1 MKEIKN
7 IFYVNT
13 VYSLLIV
20 LMLRPNLEEN
30 LYFFNDDFPKIISDK
45 FQNKVILKKYK
56 NQIKIFRYY
65 MVRRF
70 LKKIKKEYSKTLE
83 NKVFFIQDHLTY
95 GQFFLNNFE
104 KSRFYLIEDGIGNYN
119 LSNLERAKKNNVKYL
134 YKYMNFIKTSYP
146 TLGISEKI
154 KKIYL
159 TGLLPIPKIL
169 EEKVKIINIKELWQK
184 IPERE
189 KIGILKIFDIELEEL
204 KKLTSSEEKILLITQ
219 PLSEDKII
227 TEEEKIN
234 IYREIINKEKDKIIV
249 IKPHPREKTD
259 YKKAFFQYNIQIMKK
274 EFPLELLSFLDIKF
288 YKVITLFSTAALN
301 FKDKYNVEFIGTEKY
316 YKLYKWFGKI
326 EY

>member
-95 GQFFLNNFE
+95 GQFFLY
-104 KSRFYLIEDGIGNYN
+104 SR
-119 LSNLERAKKNNVKYL
+119 
-134 YKYMNFIKTSYP
+134 
-146 TLGISEKI
+146 
-154 KKIYL
+154 
-159 TGLLPIPKIL
+159 
-169 EEKVKIINIKELWQK
+169 
-184 IPERE
+184 
-189 KIGILKIFDIELEEL
+189 
-204 KKLTSSEEKILLITQ
+204 
-219 PLSEDKII
+219 
-227 TEEEKIN
+227 
-234 IYREIINKEKDKIIV
+234 
-249 IKPHPREKTD
+249 
-259 YKKAFFQYNIQIMKK
+259 
-274 EFPLELLSFLDIKF
+274 
-288 YKVITLFSTAALN
+288 
-301 FKDKYNVEFIGTEKY
+301 
-316 YKLYKWFGKI
+316 
-326 EY
+326 